1 VGPAEKQANTGTGR
15 PSPPQLTL
23 RERCLGIDWLVL
35 DVDGVL
41 TDGGIAYADDGR
53 ELKQFH
59 VRDGSGLKI
68 WQYLGKKSA
77 ILTGRTSAIVDHRA
91 AEVGVEVVMQGAIEK
106 MPAYRR
112 LLQSHGVR
120 PEQICFI
127 GDDVPDLPV
136 LKNCGLAVAV
146 ADACP
151 DVLAVAHQVTR
162 AAGGRGAVR
171 ETLEMILRCQGLWQR
186 LLGRFEHE

>member
-1 VGPAEKQANTGTGR
+1 VGLEEKRAKNGTEGR
-15 PSPPQLTL
+15 SIPPSSL
-23 RERCLGIDWLVL
+23 RERCLAIDWLVL

-77 ILTGRTSAIVDHRA
+77 IITGRTSSIVEHRA
-91 AEVGVEVVMQGAIEK
+91 AEVGVEVVIQGATDK
-106 MPAYRR
+106 MPAYRQ
-112 LLQSHGVR
+112 LLQDHALR
-120 PEQICFI
+120 PEQICYV

-136 LKNCGLAVAV
+136 MRHCGFAVAV

-151 DVLAVAHQVTR
+151 VVLTVAHHVTH
-162 AAGGRGAVR
+162 APGGRGAVR
-171 ETLEMILRCQGLWQR
+171 ETLEMILCCQGRWQK
-186 LLGRFEHE
+186 LLERFE

>member
-1 VGPAEKQANTGTGR
+1 MGPAEKQANTGTGR
-15 PSPPQLTL
+15 LSPPQLTL

-41 TDGGIAYADDGR
+41 TDGGIVYADDGR

-77 ILTGRTSAIVDHRA
+77 ILTGRTSAIVDQRA
-91 AEVGVEVVMQGAIEK
+91 AEVGVEVVMQGATDK
-106 MPAYRR
+106 MPAYRG
-112 LLQSHGVR
+112 LLQSQGLR
-120 PEQICFI
+120 PEQVCYV

-136 LKNCGLAVAV
+136 MKNCGLAIAV

-151 DVLAVAHQVTR
+151 DVVEVAHHVTR

-171 ETLEMILRCQGLWQR
+171 EALEMILLCQGLWQK
-186 LLGRFEHE
+186 LLERF